1 MKIMKKVL
9 ILLLVS
15 VFMFT
20 AVAVFAGGETPR
32 EVFYSLDVNE
42 DGRVIKEEL
51 MVIYPSKTVLE
62 EKFTIFD
69 KDGNGYVELHEF
81 IELYNK

>member
-1 MKIMKKVL
+1 MKIMKRAL

-20 AVAVFAGGETPR
+20 AVPVFAGGETPQ
-32 EVFYSLDVNE
+32 EVFYSLDVNK

-51 MVIYPSKTVLE
+51 RIIYPSKTVLE
-62 EKFTIFD
+62 EKFIIFD
-69 KDGNGYVELHEF
+69 KDGNGYVELDEF
-81 IELYNK
+81 IEIYNK